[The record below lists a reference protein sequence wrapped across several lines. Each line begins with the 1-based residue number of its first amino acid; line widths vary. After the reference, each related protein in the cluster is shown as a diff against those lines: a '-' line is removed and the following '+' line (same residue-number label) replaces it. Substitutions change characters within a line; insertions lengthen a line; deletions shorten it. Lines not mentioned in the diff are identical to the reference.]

1 MKRNP
6 FVTFGLV
13 LACVISISIPVESA
27 VKYAQ
32 ERETNSSPKEEK
44 SYSQKTSTGPAVS

>member
-6 FVTFGLV
+6 FVTVGLV
-13 LACVISISIPVESA
+13 LACVISISMPVETA

-32 ERETNSSPKEEK
+32 ERENVSSQKEETP
-44 SYSQKTSTGPAVS
+44 YSKKTSTNPGGN